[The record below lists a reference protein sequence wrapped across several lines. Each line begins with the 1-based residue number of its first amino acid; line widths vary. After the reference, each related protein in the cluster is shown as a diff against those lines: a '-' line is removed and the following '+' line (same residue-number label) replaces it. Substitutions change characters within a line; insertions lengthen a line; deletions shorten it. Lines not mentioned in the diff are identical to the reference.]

1 MGSQL
6 FLKVLISLEGR
17 DSHSPVPLLQRS
29 DRPAASETCN
39 NAAPA
44 FVQLGVVGAD
54 VAPYIPQS
62 EERLTAELHGGWN
75 AQRMTERVN

>member
-1 MGSQL
+1 MGSKL

-17 DSHSPVPLLQRS
+17 DSHSPVLQRS

-62 EERLTAELHGGWN
+62 EERLAAELHGGRN
-75 AQRMTERVN
+75 AKRMTERVN